1 MYNNGVN
8 YYQPNATQQQMF
20 RQPNT
25 TAFPPTLQGLKGRPV
40 ASLEEVRAAS
50 IDFDGSVFFFPD
62 LANNR
67 IYTKQIMMD
76 GTASLKVFELVQ
88 IPMEKSM
95 VENDFI
101 TREEFNNVINTLKGL
116 IVAPQEQAKSNE
128 ENFKF

>member
-8 YYQPNATQQQMF
+8 YYQPNTTQQQMF

-25 TAFPPTLQGLKGRPV
+25 TAFTPTPQGLKGRPV

-76 GTASLKVFELVQ
+76 GTASLKVFELAQ
-88 IPMEKSM
+88 MPMEKPM
-95 VENDFI
+95 AENDFI

>member
-62 LANNR
+62 LANTR
-67 IYTKQIMMD
+67 IYTKQSFFK
-76 GTASLKVFELVQ
+76 SLR
-88 IPMEKSM
+88 ISS
-95 VENDFI
+95 
-101 TREEFNNVINTLKGL
+101 NTYGKIYGR
-116 IVAPQEQAKSNE
+116 K
-128 ENFKF
+128 